1 MTQDIKLT
9 PTCSFVD
16 IVPRSQPLTQGE
28 NHVITARTW
37 GSSSDCRAAV
47 LLVHGL
53 GAHSGWF
60 EALARRLKVKRIFS
74 MAYDHVGFGKRS
86 SQVFMMKQQWLND
99 LKEAYEYLRETVGD
113 RPIFVMGN
121 SMGAVVALKALSQI
135 KPSGLVMFSPGFD
148 GHPEMFKLSYR
159 MKAMT
164 TALLYPDREMI
175 LPYTTDQITR
185 EPQVR
190 NWLANDPDRKFN
202 LTARTMLELLKLTQD
217 TKSTARKVSCP
228 VYMFT
233 SGQETIVNNLVS
245 EAIFERL
252 AAPSKRKH
260 SFPEAWH
267 DLMFDPVLD
276 ELVDLLLSWMDDISK
291 ERLANQ

>member
-1 MTQDIKLT
+1 M
-9 PTCSFVD
+9 
-16 IVPRSQPLTQGE
+16 
-28 NHVITARTW
+28 
-37 GSSSDCRAAV
+37 
-47 LLVHGL
+47 LVHGL

-74 MAYDHVGFGKRS
+74 LAYDHVGHGKRAT
-86 SQVFMMKQQWLND
+86 QVLMMKQQWLND

-121 SMGAVVALKALSQI
+121 SMGAVVALKALQEI
-135 KPSGLVMFSPGFD
+135 TPSGLVMFSPGFD
-148 GHPEMFKLSYR
+148 GHPDMFKLSYR
-159 MKAMT
+159 LRAMS
-164 TALLYPDREMI
+164 TALIKPDKLLT

-190 NWLANDPDRKFN
+190 NWLANDPDRKFE
-202 LTARTMLELLKLTQD
+202 LSARMLLELLKLTQD
-217 TKSTARKVSCP
+217 TKSSTRRKLPCP
-228 VYMFT
+228 IYMFT
-233 SGQETIVNNLVS
+233 SGHETIVNNLVS

-252 AAPSKRKH
+252 NAPSKRKH

-276 ELVDLLLSWMDDISK
+276 ELVQLLLTWIDEVSK
-291 ERLANQ
+291 EQLSVS